1 MNSSRKIDNFSLN
14 TLAAPSNLNYTARS
28 DDSANLALNA
38 YWLLGCFAVEG
49 EGTFGIKNLVPYFQ
63 VAQHNKSI
71 LVLNLIKVFLE
82 DSYSGTTLLK
92 DSKNNKAVV
101 NSKDLASNSTTIA
114 INNKNLNN
122 VSIFSNK
129 KTNVSSL
136 VVSNIDTLFIVF
148 YLYLILCCINLL
160 FLRVN

>member
-1 MNSSRKIDNFSLN
+1 
-14 TLAAPSNLNYTARS
+14 
-28 DDSANLALNA
+28 
-38 YWLLGCFAVEG
+38 
-49 EGTFGIKNLVPYFQ
+49 LVPYFQ

-82 DSYSGTTLLK
+82 DSYSGTTQLK

-101 NSKDLASNSTTIA
+101 NSKDFASNSSTIA

-136 VVSNIDTLFIVF
+136 VVSNIDTLFYSILPLF
-148 YLYLILCCINLL
+148 DFMLYKSAFFTRKLEDYKL
-160 FLRVN
+160 